1 MTPAKPLLKHSLY
14 YDFMIY
20 LDFAATA
27 PIDTRVLDVMVA
39 FERGGR
45 GNPARGLH
53 ALATRSDQAVATSRE
68 MVARFLDVRADEV
81 VFVKSATEA
90 ANLLA
95 CGYQDHKTDE
105 VSATTRKNIVLT
117 AFDHHATLLPWT
129 ARAEREGWELRI
141 IPTKDDWTLD
151 LEVARQLIDQNTL
164 LVSAPHISNVTGT
177 ILPIRALADLAH
189 EVQAFCFVDG
199 AQSVSNLPISCTELG
214 CDAFFFSGHKM
225 YGPMGVGALMIRSAV
240 RLHLRPLLLG
250 GGMFAQHPAAP
261 YEAGTL
267 NVVGIVGL
275 AEACR
280 VLKKYYDPGLI
291 VLLVQELLSRQLE
304 VFVPPVEVRSG
315 IVSFAVPG
323 VHAHD
328 IAQGLAEN
336 DIAVRA
342 GYHCAEPV
350 ARQCRV
356 DGTVRVSMSH
366 TTASSHIRGF
376 LSALDAVI
384 ALWKTS

>member
-1 MTPAKPLLKHSLY
+1 
-14 YDFMIY
+14 
-20 LDFAATA
+20 
-27 PIDTRVLDVMVA
+27 
-39 FERGGR
+39 
-45 GNPARGLH
+45 
-53 ALATRSDQAVATSRE
+53 
-68 MVARFLDVRADEV
+68 
-81 VFVKSATEA
+81 
-90 ANLLA
+90 
-95 CGYQDHKTDE
+95 
-105 VSATTRKNIVLT
+105 
-117 AFDHHATLLPWT
+117 
-129 ARAEREGWELRI
+129 
-141 IPTKDDWTLD
+141 
-151 LEVARQLIDQNTL
+151 
-164 LVSAPHISNVTGT
+164 
-177 ILPIRALADLAH
+177 
-189 EVQAFCFVDG
+189 
-199 AQSVSNLPISCTELG
+199 
-214 CDAFFFSGHKM
+214 M

-280 VLKKYYDPGLI
+280 VLKKYYDPGLT

-366 TTASSHIRGF
+366 ATTCADIRNF